1 MIKMKRFTIVAM
13 TLLMGLSACDDLLDL
28 KPLSQISQSDYFQTE
43 TDLQLFSNPFYNNML
58 NKSPYDMQ
66 SDLYVCQN
74 LSNEML
80 GGTKRTVP
88 ASGGG
93 WSWTDLRR
101 MNTLLA
107 YADQCKDENV
117 VIKYKALTRFFR
129 TFFYFE
135 KVKRFGDVPWYEVEL
150 GSADEE
156 LYKARD
162 SRELIMTHM
171 IEDIDYA
178 IANLPD
184 KKKETSS
191 PYRVNKYAAMAL
203 KAQFCLY
210 EGTYRKYHQLS
221 LEGNDYKYYLE
232 QSVAAAQQLMDDPTV
247 PYKLYSTNHPESDY
261 LTLFAEENANTDE
274 YIFAIKFDYGL
285 SIYHNATAHT
295 LVPTQG
301 RPGLTRKMVN
311 TYLKKEGT
319 AFTNQSGWQEMS
331 FIDEMK
337 NRDPRLAQSIRIPG
351 YKRIGQ
357 TTVLAPDISTSV
369 TGYQPI
375 KFVQDP
381 KASGGNVDRN
391 DRSTCDLPVYR
402 YAEVLLNY
410 AEAKAE
416 LGTLTQADLDKTINL
431 IRQRAGMPNLDMSV
445 ANANPDRYLSEA
457 ETGYPNVTG
466 ANKGIILEI
475 RRERAIELNQEGF
488 RFNDLVRWKAGYCI
502 NQSTYGMYF
511 PGPGAYDLSGD
522 GVADVTL
529 YANGASKPNV
539 PSGVA
544 YEIGNEIILSGD
556 GKGYI
561 YYHKNIERTSFN
573 EVRDYL
579 YPIPINERSLN
590 HKLTQNQGWSDG
602 LSF

>member
-1 MIKMKRFTIVAM
+1 MRLTIVTM
-13 TLLMGLSACDDLLDL
+13 ILIMGLSGCNDLLDL
-28 KPLSQISQSDYFQTE
+28 KPKSKISQADYFQTE
-43 TDLQLFSNPFYNNML
+43 TDLQLFSNPFYNNL
-58 NKSPYDMQ
+58 LDKSPYDLQ

-74 LSNEML
+74 LSDEML
-80 GGTKRTVP
+80 GGTKRTIP

-101 MNTLLA
+101 MNTLIA
-107 YADQCKDENV
+107 YADQCEDENA
-117 VIKYKALTRFFR
+117 VIKYTALTRFFR
-129 TFFYFE
+129 AFFYFE
-135 KVKRFGDVPWYEVEL
+135 KIKRFGDVPWYEVEL

-156 LYKARD
+156 LYNARD
-162 SRELIMTHM
+162 SRELVMTRM

-184 KKKETSS
+184 KVEETSS

-210 EGTYRKYHQLS
+210 EGTYRKYHSLS
-221 LEGNDYKYYLE
+221 LEGHDYKYYLE
-232 QSVAAAQQLMDDPTV
+232 QSATAAQKLMNDGA
-247 PYKLYSTNHPESDY
+247 YSLYSTNHPESDY
-261 LTLFAEENANTDE
+261 LTLFAQENADPNE
-274 YIFAIKFDYGL
+274 YILAIKFDYGL

-311 TYLKKEGT
+311 TYLKKDGT

-331 FIDEMK
+331 FIEEMQD
-337 NRDPRLAQSIRIPG
+337 RDPRLAQSIRTPG
-351 YKRIGQ
+351 YTRIGQ
-357 TTVLAPDISTSV
+357 TTVLAPDLSTSV

-381 KASGGNVDRN
+381 NASGGNVDRN
-391 DRSTCDLPVYR
+391 SRSTCDLPVYR

-416 LGTLTQADLDKTINL
+416 LGSLTQADLDESINL
-431 IRQRAGMPNLDMSV
+431 IRQRAGMPDLDMNT
-445 ANANPDRYLSEA
+445 ANANPDRYLSDA

-466 ANKGIILEI
+466 ANKGVILEI

-488 RFNDLVRWKAGYCI
+488 RFDDLVRWKAGYCI
-502 NQSTYGMYF
+502 DQSTYGMYF
-511 PGPGAYDLSGD
+511 PGPGTYDLSGD
-522 GVADVTL
+522 GKADVTL
-529 YANGASKPNV
+529 YANGAAKPDV
-539 PSGVA
+539 TSGIT
-544 YEIGNEIILSGD
+544 YEIGNEIILSGGD
-556 GKGYI
+556 KGYV
-561 YYHKNIERTSFN
+561 YYHKNIERTPFD
-573 EVRDYL
+573 EGRDYL

-590 HKLTQNQGWSDG
+590 HNLEQNPGWNDG